1 MLTFE
6 KVIEIFA
13 DYLAQDQELEVCKS
27 RYGYIRVEFSG
38 MEGPED
44 FCSGEVCH
52 TPEQLFDLLL
62 SDYQGYAEI
71 QLTRGR
77 RDATV
82 EDYAKIAVLSQHFL
96 DLRKEAEKPA
106 LTNDT
111 VLAVFASY
119 LEQDPNYEVVWTSH
133 GYAVMAWDNCREYWY
148 ATDLCQTPE
157 ELRDMLINAYEDY
170 LGYAL
175 VAEEERDLTE
185 QEKEEIRQKCQTMYD
200 RCMEVET

>member
-6 KVIEIFA
+6 KVLEIFA
-13 DYLAQDQELEVCKS
+13 DYLKLDQELEVCKS

-52 TPEQLFDLLL
+52 TPE
-62 SDYQGYAEI
+62 
-71 QLTRGR
+71 
-77 RDATV
+77 
-82 EDYAKIAVLSQHFL
+82 
-96 DLRKEAEKPA
+96 
-106 LTNDT
+106 
-111 VLAVFASY
+111 
-119 LEQDPNYEVVWTSH
+119 
-133 GYAVMAWDNCREYWY
+133 
-148 ATDLCQTPE
+148 
-157 ELRDMLINAYEDY
+157 ELRDMLINAYQDY
-170 LGYAL
+170 LEYGL